1 MKFNL
6 GEFYKNL
13 STISHLVKTEQEK
26 NLHPGKGPSKPIR
39 NEAGWACGPVWY
51 GGKGTRDLKKAIYV
65 HLVLSW
71 ERLEIYLLSFLCFLR
86 VHRDFFTFRVDP
98 KLRNTV
104 SNYVVHKYVSKWQN
118 FRNVVVEEKEKCV
131 TSNQPVPSSL
141 TVFEMGE
148 IK

>member
-104 SNYVVHKYVSKWQN
+104 SKYVVKKGRIEVTKLSKCSCRGKRKMCHFKSTCPVQSYG
-118 FRNVVVEEKEKCV
+118 FRDGRN
-131 TSNQPVPSSL
+131 
-141 TVFEMGE
+141 
-148 IK
+148 